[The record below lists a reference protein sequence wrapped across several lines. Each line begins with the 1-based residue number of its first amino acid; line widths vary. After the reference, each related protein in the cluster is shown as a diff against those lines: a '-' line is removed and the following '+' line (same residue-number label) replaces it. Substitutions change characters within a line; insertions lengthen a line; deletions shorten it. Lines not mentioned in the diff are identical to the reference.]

1 MKRKGSYRMKEVWNQ
16 KLAAAVLTA
25 VLAGSTSVV
34 WAAEQEQAEK
44 PAQEI
49 VITANRLK
57 NQKVDT
63 PADVTV
69 ITSQRMPW
77 RMCRGHG

>member
-1 MKRKGSYRMKEVWNQ
+1 MKEVWNQ

-49 VITANRLK
+49 VITANR
-57 NQKVDT
+57 
-63 PADVTV
+63 
-69 ITSQRMPW
+69 
-77 RMCRGHG
+77 G

>member
-1 MKRKGSYRMKEVWNQ
+1 MESKTGCRRADGR
-16 KLAAAVLTA
+16 T
-25 VLAGSTSVV
+25 AGSTSVV

-69 ITSQRMPW
+69 ITSQQISDRGYSYRNGCPGG
-77 RMCRGHG
+77 CAPGHG

>member
-1 MKRKGSYRMKEVWNQ
+1 M
-16 KLAAAVLTA
+16 
-25 VLAGSTSVV
+25 V

-69 ITSQRMPW
+69 ITSQQISDRGY
-77 RMCRGHG
+77 RTVTDALEDGRGHGYWMPAARLLSGGWS

>member
-1 MKRKGSYRMKEVWNQ
+1 MKKKGSYRMKEVWNQ

-69 ITSQRMPW
+69 ITSQQISD
-77 RMCRGHG
+77 RG